1 MAGQIEP
8 IARMAQQLSRL
19 PGIGAKTAQRLAYHI
34 VSLPEDQVHEL
45 ASAIWQGR
53 KAVKYCSICGNYTVE
68 DPCPICADERR
79 HNGVICVV
87 RDPRDVAA
95 MERMRDFKGCYHV
108 LHGTISPMEG
118 VGPEDIRIRELLARV
133 GKEDIHEVILATNPD
148 IEGEATASYIA
159 RLLKP
164 MGILVTRIAHHT
176 DHAVVPLFIRADRAG
191 VLHRV
196 VAADRAVF
204 YRLAALPD
212 GAGQLVHL
220 IFRQGD
226 DVIRQPLRGLCA
238 DAGQAGKLL
247 RHPRDGFNLPGHG

>member
-68 DPCPICADERR
+68 DPCPICADEKR

-87 RDPRDVAA
+87 RDPVTWRRWR
-95 MERMRDFKGCYHV
+95 RMRDFKGCYHV
-108 LHGTISPMEG
+108 LHGTISPMEAWG
-118 VGPEDIRIRELLARV
+118 RKTSAFANCLPASEKRISTRSFWRPIRISKA
-133 GKEDIHEVILATNPD
+133 
-148 IEGEATASYIA
+148 EATASYIA

-164 MGILVTRIAHHT
+164 MG
-176 DHAVVPLFIRADRAG
+176 FWSRASRTACPS
-191 VLHRV
+191 
-196 VAADRAVF
+196 AAIWNT
-204 YRLAALPD
+204 PT
-212 GAGQLVHL
+212 
-220 IFRQGD
+220 
-226 DVIRQPLRGLCA
+226 
-238 DAGQAGKLL
+238 K
-247 RHPRDGFNLPGHG
+247 